1 MKKNDIFKIKT
12 PNGVEITAIVVSKIV
27 SFSEH
32 NSVGD
37 EYITHFYLAYSQNRL
52 FTCYNEVSLTY
63 YGNEKGEIIKE
74 MSSSKLGFQ
83 KEVCNYCVIPELDK
97 LLENE

>member
-12 PNGVEITAIVVSKIV
+12 PNGVEVKAVILSKV
-27 SFSEH
+27 CSFSEH

-52 FTCYNEVSLTY
+52 FICIREYGDYEEYNLE
-63 YGNEKGEIIKE
+63 NIKP
-74 MSSSKLGFQ
+74 KFCR
-83 KEVCNYCVIPELDK
+83 EVCDYCIIPELDK